1 MRETAQKL
9 DVADLRIAELD
20 RVLDSQTRRLNAVE
34 AERAD
39 VLNKN
44 AELTKANAQLRRA
57 AWWNKLKTWAV
68 GAGLLGLVVLG
79 FAFKVIGAG
88 ARIAAHV

>member
-1 MRETAQKL
+1 LRETAQKL
-9 DVADLRIAELD
+9 DVADLRIVELD

-44 AELTKANAQLRRA
+44 AELTNANAQLRRA
-57 AWWNKLKTWAV
+57 AWWSTLKTWTV
-68 GAGLLGLVVLG
+68 GLGLLSLVGLG

-88 ARIAAHV
+88 ARIAARV